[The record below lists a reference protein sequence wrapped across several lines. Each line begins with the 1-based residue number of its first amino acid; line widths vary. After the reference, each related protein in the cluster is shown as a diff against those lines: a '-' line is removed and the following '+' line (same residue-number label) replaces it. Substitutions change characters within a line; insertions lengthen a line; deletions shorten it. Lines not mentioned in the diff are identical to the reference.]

1 MKGFGDLKLS
11 FLDSASGEKRVKHEL
26 SVSSVSGGVTSVGGP
41 SSFIP
46 LGGISLKAIQSSTPK
61 KKKLGK
67 EVAKES
73 MNPRLKVTMEKL
85 TGSFYGERYEK
96 DVLIGTN
103 RLLEQVISSLGE
115 DFALQTAMF
124 CYENNKMK
132 NDLDKLRE
140 ENQKLLKL
148 SSSLE
153 VEKLDLSSKM
163 CSLGG

>member
-26 SVSSVSGGVTSVGGP
+26 SVSSVSGGVTSVGGS

-46 LGGISLKAIQSSTPK
+46 LG
-61 KKKLGK
+61 
-67 EVAKES
+67 AKES

-85 TGSFYGERYEK
+85 TGSFSGERYEK

-103 RLLEQVISSLGE
+103 RLLEQNFSCCLLLKK

-124 CYENNKMK
+124 CYENKKMK

-140 ENQKLLKL
+140 ENQKLLRL